1 MSDQTRPGK
10 PHGPI
15 GWMAGHSVAANL
27 IMLICLVGGYLAL
40 RNIKQEVFPDIQ
52 IDAVTVSVAYSQ
64 QPLSVACEPYGSVTI
79 NGSPASDNML
89 VIAYA
94 GDIELA
100 RTTTEEGQ
108 YSLMINLDDPN
119 TPQREGYQPGDI
131 INVRING
138 NPATPAFE
146 AFAGRHRRDLEVIS
160 LGVTLETWGRIK
172 ALFK

>member
-1 MSDQTRPGK
+1 LTFK
-10 PHGPI
+10 TALPI
-15 GWMAGHSVAANL
+15 LANCMERISVIFKTL
-27 IMLICLVGGYLAL
+27 FLVILL
-40 RNIKQEVFPDIQ
+40 SIVI
-52 IDAVTVSVAYSQ
+52 VSVANSQ
-64 QPLSVACEPYGSVTI
+64 QPLSVACEPYGSATI

-89 VIAYA
+89 VIAYV

-100 RTTTEEGQ
+100 RTSTEGGQ
-108 YSLMINLDDPN
+108 YTLIINLDDPN

-146 AFAGRHRRDLEVIS
+146 AFAGRHRRDLEVIT

>member
-1 MSDQTRPGK
+1 MTFTNNL
-10 PHGPI
+10 PI
-15 GWMAGHSVAANL
+15 LDHCMKRVRAIFNTTLIAIVLSVIA
-27 IMLICLVGGYLAL
+27 
-40 RNIKQEVFPDIQ
+40 
-52 IDAVTVSVAYSQ
+52 VSVANSQ

-89 VIAYA
+89 VIAYV

-100 RTTTEEGQ
+100 RTTTDGGQ
-108 YSLMINLDDPN
+108 YSLLINLDDPD

-131 INVRING
+131 INIRVNG

-146 AFAGRHRRDLEVIS
+146 AFAGRHRRDLEV
-160 LGVTLETWGRIK
+160 VTLSVRLETWGRIK

>member
-1 MSDQTRPGK
+1 MKTL
-10 PHGPI
+10 
-15 GWMAGHSVAANL
+15 L
-27 IMLICLVGGYLAL
+27 IVILLSI
-40 RNIKQEVFPDIQ
+40 
-52 IDAVTVSVAYSQ
+52 VSISTAHSQ

-89 VIAYA
+89 IIAYV

-100 RTTTEEGQ
+100 RTITEGGQ
-108 YSLMINLDDPN
+108 YSLFINLDDPD

-131 INVRING
+131 INIRVNG
-138 NPATPAFE
+138 NPTTPAFE
-146 AFAGRHRRDLEVIS
+146 AFAGRHRRDLEVVT

>member
-1 MSDQTRPGK
+1 
-10 PHGPI
+10 
-15 GWMAGHSVAANL
+15 MAQFSTF
-27 IMLICLVGGYLAL
+27 MKICLLAAL
-40 RNIKQEVFPDIQ
+40 LSV
-52 IDAVTVSVAYSQ
+52 VSLSAAYSQ

-89 VIAYA
+89 VIAYV

-100 RTTTEEGQ
+100 RTSTQGGQ
-108 YSLMINLDDPN
+108 YSLLINLDDPS

-131 INVRING
+131 INIRING
-138 NPATPAFE
+138 NPASPAFE
-146 AFAGRHRRDLEVIS
+146 AFAGRHRRDLEVVT

>member
-1 MSDQTRPGK
+1 MKRVRAIFNTT
-10 PHGPI
+10 
-15 GWMAGHSVAANL
+15 L
-27 IMLICLVGGYLAL
+27 IAIVLLV
-40 RNIKQEVFPDIQ
+40 I
-52 IDAVTVSVAYSQ
+52 TVSVANSQ

-89 VIAYA
+89 VLAYV

-100 RTTTEEGQ
+100 RTTTDGGQ
-108 YSLMINLDDPN
+108 YSLLINLDDPD

-131 INVRING
+131 INIRVNG

-146 AFAGRHRRDLEVIS
+146 AFAGRHRRDLEV
-160 LGVTLETWGRIK
+160 VTLSVRLETWGRIK

>member
-1 MSDQTRPGK
+1 MKRVRAIFNTTL
-10 PHGPI
+10 I
-15 GWMAGHSVAANL
+15 AIVLSVIA
-27 IMLICLVGGYLAL
+27 
-40 RNIKQEVFPDIQ
+40 
-52 IDAVTVSVAYSQ
+52 VSVANSQ

-89 VIAYA
+89 VIAYV

-100 RTTTEEGQ
+100 RTTTDGGQ
-108 YSLMINLDDPN
+108 YSLLINLDDPD

-131 INVRING
+131 INIRVNG

-146 AFAGRHRRDLEVIS
+146 AFAGRHRRDLEV
-160 LGVTLETWGRIK
+160 VTLSVRLETWGRIK

>member
-1 MSDQTRPGK
+1 MGRILIIFKTLLT
-10 PHGPI
+10 
-15 GWMAGHSVAANL
+15 AVFLSVVA
-27 IMLICLVGGYLAL
+27 
-40 RNIKQEVFPDIQ
+40 
-52 IDAVTVSVAYSQ
+52 VSVANSQ

-89 VIAYA
+89 VIAYV

-100 RTTTEEGQ
+100 RTSTEGGQ
-108 YSLMINLDDPN
+108 YSLIINLDDPD

-131 INVRING
+131 INIRING

-146 AFAGRHRRDLEVIS
+146 AFAGRHRRDLEVVT

>member
-1 MSDQTRPGK
+1 MAQIQTFIK
-10 PHGPI
+10 I
-15 GWMAGHSVAANL
+15 FV
-27 IMLICLVGGYLAL
+27 LAVL
-40 RNIKQEVFPDIQ
+40 LS
-52 IDAVTVSVAYSQ
+52 AVSLSVAYSQ

-89 VIAYA
+89 VIAYV

-100 RTTTEEGQ
+100 RTSTQGGQ
-108 YSLMINLDDPN
+108 YSLVIDLDDPA

-131 INVRING
+131 INIRING
-138 NPATPAFE
+138 NPASPAFE
-146 AFAGRHRRDLEVIS
+146 AFAGRHRRDLEVVT

>member
-1 MSDQTRPGK
+1 MKTLLLAIS
-10 PHGPI
+10 I
-15 GWMAGHSVAANL
+15 L
-27 IMLICLVGGYLAL
+27 I
-40 RNIKQEVFPDIQ
+40 
-52 IDAVTVSVAYSQ
+52 VSMPMAYSQ

-89 VIAYA
+89 VIAYV

-100 RTTTEEGQ
+100 RTTTEGGQ
-108 YSLMINLDDPN
+108 YSIFINLDDPD

-131 INVRING
+131 INIRVNG

-146 AFAGRHRRDLEVIS
+146 AFAGRHRRDLEVVT

>member
-1 MSDQTRPGK
+1 MKRVRAIFNTTL
-10 PHGPI
+10 I
-15 GWMAGHSVAANL
+15 AIVLSV
-27 IMLICLVGGYLAL
+27 I
-40 RNIKQEVFPDIQ
+40 
-52 IDAVTVSVAYSQ
+52 TVSVANSQ

-89 VIAYA
+89 VIAYV

-100 RTTTEEGQ
+100 RSTTDGGQ
-108 YSLMINLDDPN
+108 YSLLINLDDPD

-131 INVRING
+131 INIRVNG

-146 AFAGRHRRDLEVIS
+146 AFTGRHRRDLEVATLS
-160 LGVTLETWGRIK
+160 VRLETWGRIK

>member
-1 MSDQTRPGK
+1 MR
-10 PHGPI
+10 I
-15 GWMAGHSVAANL
+15 FLFAVLLSV
-27 IMLICLVGGYLAL
+27 
-40 RNIKQEVFPDIQ
+40 
-52 IDAVTVSVAYSQ
+52 VSLSRAYSQ

-89 VIAYA
+89 VIAYV

-100 RTTTEEGQ
+100 RTSTQGGQ
-108 YSLMINLDDPN
+108 YSLVINLDDPD

-131 INVRING
+131 INIRVNG
-138 NPATPAFE
+138 NPASPAFE
-146 AFAGRHRRDLEVIS
+146 AFAGRHRRDLEVVT